1 MSKETKRDLQNVL
14 VMALAD
20 GKLTQEERDFIH
32 RLRKQLGVSKDEFRQ
47 LVKQFKEHPKKVTLP
62 RGGPAA
68 QRAIQLM
75 ALMAVADGQVSDREQ
90 RLLDKLTKW
99 AGLKSKAAKPAVA
112 EQGNQSIEPD
122 QVTARKVSK
131 LSDAIYAN
139 FAAWDER
146 ERAEKVAELAGFAEA
161 SLEGLLRILESY
173 RIPEGTPD
181 ALELRT
187 LVVRELGRLGDI
199 RAAYYLAQ
207 QVTIGDMEDE
217 ITNAALRCAAAEA
230 LGKIVGKDFSP
241 DRAGVEVARQWWLSF
256 GSRQYTS
263 LAI

>member
-1 MSKETKRDLQNVL
+1 MSKETKRDLRNVL

-20 GKLTQEERDFIH
+20 GKLTEDERGFIH
-32 RLRKQLGVSKDEFRQ
+32 RLREQLGVSKDEFRR

-75 ALMAVADGQVSDREQ
+75 ASMAAVDGQVSDPEQ
-90 RLLDKLTKW
+90 RLLDKLAKW
-99 AGLKSKAAKPAVA
+99 AGLKSKAAESAVA
-112 EQGNQSIEPD
+112 AQSSQSIEPD
-122 QVTARKVSK
+122 QVSARKVSK
-131 LSDAIYAN
+131 LSNAIYAN

-146 ERAEKVAELAGFAEA
+146 ERTEKIAELAGFAEA

-173 RIPEGTPD
+173 RTPEGAPD

-187 LVVRELGRLGDI
+187 LVVRQLGKLGDA

-230 LGKIVGKDFSP
+230 FGKIVGKDFSP
-241 DRAGVEVARQWWLSF
+241 DRAGVKVAREWWLSF